1 MQGLDEQMQE
11 LLIRYLDMEVS
22 DEEMATV
29 HQWLSQPANQAYFDG
44 LKQFY
49 MRVPNTQSAQPAQV
63 NVEAAWQNVAAKTTK
78 RAKETSPLKVVKGKA
93 VWSFWLK
100 IAAVLVIGTSIF
112 WWVAN
117 NNSTPPQTATLKT
130 MKTEN
135 NTLLVNLPDGSRVTL
150 NAHSSLTYPETFDG
164 EKRSVSLKGEAFFD
178 IERDTTQPFIISA
191 GHASIQVLGTSFLVR
206 DDKDSGVSVLVK
218 TGKVKLYSTKNQN
231 AAVVLVKDEQG
242 FLADT
247 GERPVKQTIEN
258 INYLSQYD
266 KVLRFENTPLNL
278 VLKDLEKQYGVVF
291 NVQQSTIDGCKIT
304 AKFEESTLDDILE
317 TLKIYFTWNIQQN
330 GDTVTIRGKGCK

>member
-11 LLIRYLDMEVS
+11 LLIRYLDLEVN
-22 DEEMATV
+22 DEEMAKV
-29 HQWLSQPANQAYFDG
+29 EQWLSYPANLAYFEG
-44 LKQFY
+44 LKQLY
-49 MRVPNTQSAQPAQV
+49 MRVPHTQSATPANV
-63 NVEAAWQNVAAKTTK
+63 NVDVAWQKVASKTTE
-78 RAKETSPLKVVKGKA
+78 RVGGTSPLKVVKGGA

-112 WWVAN
+112 WWVVN
-117 NNSTPPQTATLKT
+117 NNDSHQTATLKT

-135 NTLLVNLPDGSRVTL
+135 NTLLVSLPDGSRVTL
-150 NAHSSLTYPETFDG
+150 NAHSSLTYPEVFEG
-164 EKRSVSLKGEAFFD
+164 GKRNVQLKGEAFFD

-191 GHASIQVLGTSFLVR
+191 GNANIQVLGTSFLVR
-206 DDKDSGVSVLVK
+206 DSKDSGVSVLVK
-218 TGKVKLYSTKNQN
+218 TGKVKLYSAKNHN
-231 AAVVLVKDEQG
+231 AAVVLVKGEQG
-242 FLADT
+242 FLAET
-247 GERPVKQTIEN
+247 GKLPVKQTIEN

-291 NVQQSTIDGCKIT
+291 NVQQSTIEGCKIT
-304 AKFEESTLDDILE
+304 AKFEESSLDDILE

-330 GDTVTIRGKGCK
+330 GNTVTIKGKGCK

>member
-11 LLIRYLDMEVS
+11 LLIRYLDLEVN
-22 DEEMATV
+22 DEEMAKV
-29 HQWLSQPANQAYFDG
+29 EQWLSHPANLAYFEG
-44 LKQFY
+44 LKQLY
-49 MRVPNTQSAQPAQV
+49 MRVPHTQSATPANV
-63 NVEAAWQNVAAKTTK
+63 NVDAAWQMVASKTT
-78 RAKETSPLKVVKGKA
+78 ESVGGTSPLKVVKGNA

-112 WWVAN
+112 WWVVN
-117 NNSTPPQTATLKT
+117 NNDSHQTATLKT

-135 NTLLVNLPDGSRVTL
+135 NTLLVSLPDGSRVTL
-150 NAHSSLTYPETFDG
+150 NAHSSLTYPEVFEG
-164 EKRSVSLKGEAFFD
+164 GKRNVQLKGEAFFD

-191 GHASIQVLGTSFLVR
+191 GNANIQVLGTSFLVR
-206 DDKDSGVSVLVK
+206 DSKDSGVSVLVK
-218 TGKVKLYSTKNQN
+218 TGKVKLYSAKNHN
-231 AAVVLVKDEQG
+231 AAVVLVKGEQG
-242 FLADT
+242 FLART
-247 GERPVKQTIEN
+247 GKLPVKQTIEN

-291 NVQQSTIDGCKIT
+291 NVQQSTIEGCKIT
-304 AKFEESTLDDILE
+304 AKFEESSLDDILE

-330 GDTVTIRGKGCK
+330 GNTVTIKGKGCK